1 MQGPSGPSLLVL
13 VDLLY
18 QECKLLEEALAQ
30 LGPLQ
35 GAGHH
40 GQPYGLG
47 DPGHGVQAPDRP
59 STEKKGS
66 RELSQVVP
74 LQKRRGAG
82 NCYRCRGG

>member
-1 MQGPSGPSLLVL
+1 MQGPRGLPLLVL

-18 QECKLLEEALAQ
+18 QERKLPEEALAQ

-40 GQPYGLG
+40 GQPHGLG

-59 STEKKGS
+59 STEEKGS
-66 RELSQVVP
+66 TELSQ
-74 LQKRRGAG
+74 GSWWTSIA
-82 NCYRCRGG
+82 